1 MKSIKIFSK
10 SQFSVLWWSG
20 TLSSFGDWAT
30 LFASVALA
38 SYLGSEGGNS
48 ELTAVIPIVARIIPA
63 LMSSFAGI
71 LADRF
76 NKKNVIIIC
85 DLSRMVIVLGLFF
98 TTTLIQLFLI
108 NFLSEIFSLIRQPSR
123 ESVVPEVVDNEY
135 LVKANSL
142 FTVGTYASLPL
153 ASLAFGVISDNSLI
167 EGIVSYGNGWN
178 GSVIFVIDSVT
189 FLISSFLL
197 LYLKTDSPNKN
208 IEKQSNV
215 LGDLKEGLNYFL
227 SVQELRTV
235 TTSISLSLVGAG
247 ALFVLGNT
255 YLTESLKFTQS
266 SFGFMIASFGFGIIF
281 TMVILSY
288 FVTSFSRIPFFIG
301 ISMVITGLSL
311 LFAFNSSE
319 FSTILFFIFI
329 SGIGSG
335 SVYLLTISYLQSTT
349 DKNLRGRVFGNFYTI
364 GRLSILLSLFI
375 SGFAANFINQYFE
388 FDGVLFVLRISS
400 GFILLSGLI
409 TFVKGYRT
417 IIKDFGFENSNFN
430 KLRLNLD
437 TDEDEPL

>member
-10 SQFSVLWWSG
+10 SQFSVIWWSG

-76 NKKNVIIIC
+76 NKKNVMIIC

-227 SVQELRTV
+227 SVKDLRTV

>member
-48 ELTAVIPIVARIIPA
+48 ELTAVIPVVARIIPA

-76 NKKNVIIIC
+76 NKKNVMIIC

-123 ESVVPEVVDNEY
+123 ESIVPEVVDDDY

-142 FTVGTYASLPL
+142 FTVGTYASLPI
-153 ASLAFGVISDNSLI
+153 ASLAFGVVSDNSLI

-178 GSVIFVIDSVT
+178 GSVIFVIDSIT

-197 LYLKTDSPNKN
+197 LYLNTDSPNKN
-208 IEKQSNV
+208 IKKQSNV
-215 LGDLKEGLNYFL
+215 LSDLREGLNYFL
-227 SVQELRTV
+227 SIQELRIV

-375 SGFAANFINQYFE
+375 SGFAANFINQYLA
-388 FDGVLFVLRISS
+388 FDGVLVVLRISS

-409 TFVKGYRT
+409 TFVKGYKT

-437 TDEDEPL
+437 TDEDGQL

>member
-76 NKKNVIIIC
+76 NKKNVMIIC

-197 LYLKTDSPNKN
+197 LYLRTDSPNKN

-349 DKNLRGRVFGNFYTI
+349 DKNLRGRVFGNFYTM

>member
-76 NKKNVIIIC
+76 NKKNVMIIC

-153 ASLAFGVISDNSLI
+153 ASLAFGVISDNSFI

>member
-48 ELTAVIPIVARIIPA
+48 ELTAVIPVVARIIPA

-76 NKKNVIIIC
+76 NKKNVMIIC

-123 ESVVPEVVDNEY
+123 ESIVPEVVDDDY

-142 FTVGTYASLPL
+142 FTVGTYASLPI
-153 ASLAFGVISDNSLI
+153 ASLAFGVVSDNSLI

-178 GSVIFVIDSVT
+178 GSVIFVIDSIT

-197 LYLKTDSPNKN
+197 LYLNTDSPNKN
-208 IEKQSNV
+208 IKKQSNV
-215 LGDLKEGLNYFL
+215 LSDLREGLNYFL
-227 SVQELRTV
+227 SIQELRIV

-375 SGFAANFINQYFE
+375 SGFAANFINQYLA
-388 FDGVLFVLRISS
+388 FDGVLVVLRVSS

-409 TFVKGYRT
+409 TFVKGYKT

-437 TDEDEPL
+437 TDEDGPL

>member
-1 MKSIKIFSK
+1 M
-10 SQFSVLWWSG
+10 
-20 TLSSFGDWAT
+20 SSFGDWAT

-76 NKKNVIIIC
+76 NKKNVMIIC

-123 ESVVPEVVDNEY
+123 ESVVPEVVDDEY

-153 ASLAFGVISDNSLI
+153 ASLVFGVISDNSLI
-167 EGIVSYGNGWN
+167 EGIVSYGNDWN

-255 YLTESLKFTQS
+255 YLTESLNFTQS

-335 SVYLLTISYLQSTT
+335 SVYLLTLSYLQSTT

-409 TFVKGYRT
+409 TFGKGYRM

>member
-76 NKKNVIIIC
+76 NKKNVMIIC

-178 GSVIFVIDSVT
+178 GSVVFVIDSVT

-227 SVQELRTV
+227 SVKELRTV

>member
-48 ELTAVIPIVARIIPA
+48 ELTAVIPVVARIIPA

-76 NKKNVIIIC
+76 NKKNVMIIC

-123 ESVVPEVVDNEY
+123 ESIVPEVVDDDY

-142 FTVGTYASLPL
+142 FTVGTYASLPI
-153 ASLAFGVISDNSLI
+153 ASLAFGVVSDNSLI

-178 GSVIFVIDSVT
+178 GSVIFVIDSIT

-197 LYLKTDSPNKN
+197 LYLNTDSPNKN
-208 IEKQSNV
+208 IKKQSNV
-215 LGDLKEGLNYFL
+215 LSDLREGLNYFL

-375 SGFAANFINQYFE
+375 SGFAANFINQYLA
-388 FDGVLFVLRISS
+388 FDGVLIVLRISS

-409 TFVKGYRT
+409 TFVKGYKT

-430 KLRLNLD
+430 KLRLNLE
-437 TDEDEPL
+437 TDEDGPL

>member
-76 NKKNVIIIC
+76 NKKNVMIIC

-409 TFVKGYRT
+409 TFVKGYRS

>member
-38 SYLGSEGGNS
+38 SYLGTEGGNS

-76 NKKNVIIIC
+76 NKKNVMIIC

-123 ESVVPEVVDNEY
+123 ESVVPEVVDDEY

-153 ASLAFGVISDNSLI
+153 ASLVFGVISDNSLI
-167 EGIVSYGNGWN
+167 EGIVSYGNDWN

-255 YLTESLKFTQS
+255 YLTESLNFTQS

-409 TFVKGYRT
+409 TFVKGYRM

-437 TDEDEPL
+437 TDEDKPL

>member
-76 NKKNVIIIC
+76 NKKNVMIIC

-123 ESVVPEVVDNEY
+123 ESVVPEVVDDEY

-153 ASLAFGVISDNSLI
+153 ASLVFGVISDNSLI
-167 EGIVSYGNGWN
+167 EGIVSYGNDWN

-255 YLTESLKFTQS
+255 YLTESLNFTQS

-400 GFILLSGLI
+400 GLILTSGLI
-409 TFVKGYRT
+409 TFVKGYRL

-437 TDEDEPL
+437 TDEDKPL

>member
-76 NKKNVIIIC
+76 NKKNVMIIC

-227 SVQELRTV
+227 SVKELRTV

-288 FVTSFSRIPFFIG
+288 FVTSFNRIPFFIG

>member
-1 MKSIKIFSK
+1 M
-10 SQFSVLWWSG
+10 
-20 TLSSFGDWAT
+20 SSFGDWAT

-76 NKKNVIIIC
+76 NKKNVMIIC

-178 GSVIFVIDSVT
+178 GSVIFVVDSIT
-189 FLISSFLL
+189 FLISSLLL
-197 LYLKTDSPNKN
+197 LYLKTGSPNEN
-208 IEKQSNV
+208 IKKQSNV
-215 LGDLKEGLNYFL
+215 FGDLKEGLNYFL
-227 SVQELRTV
+227 SVHELRTV

-288 FVTSFSRIPFFIG
+288 FVTSFSRISFFIG

-319 FSTILFFIFI
+319 FSTLLFFIFI

-388 FDGVLFVLRISS
+388 FDGVLVVLRISS
-400 GFILLSGLI
+400 GLILTSGLI
-409 TFVKGYRT
+409 TFIKGYRM

>member
-48 ELTAVIPIVARIIPA
+48 ELTAVIPVVARIIPA

-76 NKKNVIIIC
+76 NKKNVMIIC

-123 ESVVPEVVDNEY
+123 ESIVPEVVDDDY

-142 FTVGTYASLPL
+142 FTVGTYASLPI
-153 ASLAFGVISDNSLI
+153 ASLAFGVVSDNSLI

-178 GSVIFVIDSVT
+178 GSVIFVIDSIT

-197 LYLKTDSPNKN
+197 LYLNTDSPNKN
-208 IEKQSNV
+208 IKKQSNV
-215 LGDLKEGLNYFL
+215 LGDLREGLNYFL

-375 SGFAANFINQYFE
+375 SGFAANFINQYLA
-388 FDGVLFVLRISS
+388 FDGVLIVLRVSS

-409 TFVKGYRT
+409 TFVKGYKT

-437 TDEDEPL
+437 TDEDGPL

>member
-76 NKKNVIIIC
+76 NKKNVMIIC

-197 LYLKTDSPNKN
+197 LYLKTNSPNKN

-227 SVQELRTV
+227 SVQELRIV

>member
-76 NKKNVIIIC
+76 NKKNVMIIC

-98 TTTLIQLFLI
+98 TATLIQLFLI

-197 LYLKTDSPNKN
+197 LYLRTDSPNKN

-281 TMVILSY
+281 TMIILSY

-409 TFVKGYRT
+409 TFVKGYRS

>member
-76 NKKNVIIIC
+76 NKKNVMIIC

-167 EGIVSYGNGWN
+167 EEIVSYGNGWN

-189 FLISSFLL
+189 FSISSFLL

-288 FVTSFSRIPFFIG
+288 FVTSFNRIPFFIG

>member
-76 NKKNVIIIC
+76 NKKNVMIIC

-123 ESVVPEVVDNEY
+123 ESVVPEVVDDEY

-153 ASLAFGVISDNSLI
+153 ASLVFGVISDNSLI
-167 EGIVSYGNGWN
+167 EGIVSYGNDWN

-247 ALFVLGNT
+247 SLFVLGNT

-409 TFVKGYRT
+409 TFVKGYRM
-417 IIKDFGFENSNFN
+417 IIRDFGFENSNFN

-437 TDEDEPL
+437 ADEDEPL

>member
-1 MKSIKIFSK
+1 MKSIRIFSR

-76 NKKNVIIIC
+76 NKKNVMIIC

-98 TTTLIQLFLI
+98 TTTLVQLFLI

-123 ESVVPEVVDNEY
+123 ESVVPEVVNDEY

-142 FTVGTYASLPL
+142 FTVGTYFSLPL

-197 LYLKTDSPNKN
+197 LYLKTDSPYKN
-208 IEKQSNV
+208 IKKQSNV
-215 LGDLKEGLNYFL
+215 LGDLREGLNYFL

-301 ISMVITGLSL
+301 ISMVLTGLSL

-375 SGFAANFINQYFE
+375 SGFVANFINQYFE

>member
-48 ELTAVIPIVARIIPA
+48 ELTAVIPVVARIIPA

-76 NKKNVIIIC
+76 NKKNVMIIC

-123 ESVVPEVVDNEY
+123 ESIVPEVVDDDY

-142 FTVGTYASLPL
+142 FTVGTYASLPI
-153 ASLAFGVISDNSLI
+153 ASLAFGVVSDNSLI

-178 GSVIFVIDSVT
+178 GSVIFVIDSIT

-197 LYLKTDSPNKN
+197 LYLNTDSPNKN
-208 IEKQSNV
+208 IKKQSNV
-215 LGDLKEGLNYFL
+215 LGDLREGLNYFL

-375 SGFAANFINQYFE
+375 SGFAANFINQYLA
-388 FDGVLFVLRISS
+388 FDGVLLVLRISS

-409 TFVKGYRT
+409 TFVKGYKT

-437 TDEDEPL
+437 TDEDGQL

>member
-48 ELTAVIPIVARIIPA
+48 ELTSVIPIVARIIPA

-76 NKKNVIIIC
+76 NKKNVMIIC

-197 LYLKTDSPNKN
+197 LYLRTDSPNKN

>member
-76 NKKNVIIIC
+76 NKKNVMIIC

-108 NFLSEIFSLIRQPSR
+108 NFFSEIFSLIRQPSR

>member
-76 NKKNVIIIC
+76 NKKNVMIIC

-400 GFILLSGLI
+400 GFILLSGFI

>member
-76 NKKNVIIIC
+76 NKKNVMIIC

-197 LYLKTDSPNKN
+197 FYLKTDSPNKN

-255 YLTESLKFTQS
+255 YLTESLMFTQS

>member
-76 NKKNVIIIC
+76 NKKNVMIIC

-153 ASLAFGVISDNSLI
+153 ASLAFGVISDNSLL

>member
-48 ELTAVIPIVARIIPA
+48 ELTAVIPVVARIIPA

-76 NKKNVIIIC
+76 NKKNVMIIC

-123 ESVVPEVVDNEY
+123 ESIVPEVVDDDY

-142 FTVGTYASLPL
+142 FTVGTYASLPI
-153 ASLAFGVISDNSLI
+153 ASLAFGVVSDNSLI

-178 GSVIFVIDSVT
+178 GSVIFVIDSIT

-197 LYLKTDSPNKN
+197 LYLNTDSPNKN
-208 IEKQSNV
+208 IKKQSNV
-215 LGDLKEGLNYFL
+215 LGDLREGLNYFL

-375 SGFAANFINQYFE
+375 SGFAANFINQYLA
-388 FDGVLFVLRISS
+388 FDGVLVVLRVSS

-409 TFVKGYRT
+409 TFVKGYKT

-437 TDEDEPL
+437 TDEDGQL

>member
-76 NKKNVIIIC
+76 NKKNVMIIC

-167 EGIVSYGNGWN
+167 EGIVSNGNGWN

-430 KLRLNLD
+430 KLRLDLD

>member
-76 NKKNVIIIC
+76 NKKNVMIIC

-108 NFLSEIFSLIRQPSR
+108 NFLSEIFSLIRKPSR

-197 LYLKTDSPNKN
+197 LYLRTDSPNKN

-227 SVQELRTV
+227 SVKELRTV

>member
-1 MKSIKIFSK
+1 M
-10 SQFSVLWWSG
+10 
-20 TLSSFGDWAT
+20 SSFGDWAT

-76 NKKNVIIIC
+76 NKKNVMIIC

-197 LYLKTDSPNKN
+197 FYLKTDSPNKN

>member
-1 MKSIKIFSK
+1 M
-10 SQFSVLWWSG
+10 
-20 TLSSFGDWAT
+20 SSFGDWAT

-76 NKKNVIIIC
+76 NKKNVMIIC

-178 GSVIFVIDSVT
+178 GSVIFVVDSIT
-189 FLISSFLL
+189 FLISSLLL
-197 LYLKTDSPNKN
+197 LYLETGSPNENVK
-208 IEKQSNV
+208 KQSNV
-215 LGDLKEGLNYFL
+215 FGDLKEGLNYFL

-409 TFVKGYRT
+409 TFVKGYRS

>member
-76 NKKNVIIIC
+76 NKKNVMIIC

-197 LYLKTDSPNKN
+197 LYLRTDSPNKN

-281 TMVILSY
+281 TMIILSY

-409 TFVKGYRT
+409 TFVKGYRS

>member
-76 NKKNVIIIC
+76 NKKNVMIIC

-197 LYLKTDSPNKN
+197 LYLRTDSPYKN

-227 SVQELRTV
+227 SVQELRIV

-400 GFILLSGLI
+400 GLILLSGLI
-409 TFVKGYRT
+409 TFVKGYRS